1 MKLNLPFFGPVFIG
15 RNAEV
20 KEIVKEVQKAKE
32 KGTLGGTVDLF
43 AQGGSLVTETKASDK
58 LLKANDG
65 WVYKNNDVIAKEV
78 GTIEF
83 ELFSTRVVGDEI
95 VFNPIITH
103 PILDSLDRFNE
114 FTAASDGFYLTESH
128 VNLAGDAFWYV
139 NGRGPNVK
147 GLYLLQ
153 PDKVTLTLGDPI
165 DGQYVIQ
172 SYEFQDT
179 VNGKTIQ
186 KTYKREEIIHFK
198 NPNPD
203 NPYRGK
209 SKVQAAAE
217 AIDTDNYA
225 IEANKGLFKR
235 GLITNF
241 VLSTE
246 NKLNTEQLT
255 ALRAE
260 LNNVYG
266 GSKNAYKAMILS
278 GGLKPESIQMTNKD
292 MEFIAQQKWLRDK
305 IMSIFGN
312 NQAVLG
318 ITEDVNRA
326 NAESTILNWKRTT
339 VKSEMKAITDTLN
352 EFFVPRFGEN
362 LILTF
367 KDPVPEDR
375 ATKVTEAKDLV
386 DAKIITQNEA
396 REILGLDPVKDEG
409 ADELNRPMPE
419 INPLENAPKS
429 IFNVNYKKVLR
440 KNKTYEK
447 YVQHSEIR
455 KAAKA
460 VATKMVKGRKKEA
473 PTVQAEVVA
482 EHEAFDNDT
491 VWNFHNKQIQIVDA
505 QEKIFE
511 NKVKQYIDG
520 LVERALAQIPNELP
534 QAKNKALLNEEAEI
548 IQATID
554 FTPIL
559 NEVALL
565 SGQSALALIGS
576 DKPFISPDLRPVIER
591 NVRKFAQSMIETDR
605 EKMIDIIAQGV
616 ANGESVAKIRKN
628 ITDTFEEYSKVQAN
642 RVTRTEVL
650 RASNTGAIQA
660 WQESDVVV
668 AKQWLTAKDDR
679 VDPLCEYMNG
689 TIIPLSK
696 SYFKRGESLTVGD
709 HTAKFNYGSVKEPPL
724 HPNCR
729 CTLLPVLVDQKA
741 FDAEN
746 YLNLRMIDKLNKDL
760 ESQKVKLEAKL
771 DKRTKEYRDLKEK
784 NLDLE
789 SHIKELKKLI
799 PDESIETE

>member
-1 MKLNLPFFGPVFIG
+1 MKINIPFVGPVFIG

-20 KEIVKEVQKAKE
+20 KEIIKEVQKAKE
-32 KGTLGGTVDLF
+32 KGTLGGTVDIF
-43 AQGGSLVTETKASDK
+43 NPNNTLVTETKASDK

-83 ELFSTRVVGDEI
+83 ELFTTRIVGDEI
-95 VFNPIITH
+95 VFNPITTH
-103 PILDSLDRFNE
+103 PLLDALDRFNE

-128 VNLAGDAFWYV
+128 VNLAGDAFWYI
-139 NGRGPNVK
+139 NGKGPNIK
-147 GLYLLQ
+147 GIYLLQ
-153 PDKVTLTLGDPI
+153 PDKVELEFGDPTV
-165 DGQYVIQ
+165 GQYIIKE
-172 SYEFQDT
+172 YKFQDT
-179 VNGKTIQ
+179 VNGKTI
-186 KTYKREEIIHFK
+186 KETYKRDEIIHFK

-241 VLSTE
+241 VLSTD
-246 NKLNTEQLT
+246 NKLNAEQLT

-260 LNNVYG
+260 LKANYSG
-266 GSKNAYKAMILS
+266 AGNAYKALILS
-278 GGLKPESIQMTNKD
+278 GGLKPESIQMTNRD

-326 NAESTILNWKRTT
+326 NADATILNWKRTT
-339 VKSEMKAITDTLN
+339 VKSEMKSITDTLN
-352 EFFVPRFGEN
+352 EFLVPRFGEN

-375 ATKVTEAKDLV
+375 ATKITEATTLV
-386 DAKIITQNEA
+386 EAKVITQNEA
-396 REILGLDPVKDEG
+396 REILGFDPVKDEG
-409 ADELNRPMPE
+409 ADEINRPMPE
-419 INPLENAPKS
+419 LTPLLNAPKS

-447 YVQHSEIR
+447 YIQHQEIR
-455 KAAKA
+455 SAAKA
-460 VATKMVKGRKKEA
+460 VATKMVKGRKKE
-473 PTVQAEVVA
+473 VQVEVVN
-482 EHEAFDNDT
+482 EHDAFSNDI

-520 LVERALAQIPNELP
+520 MIERALAQIPNELP
-534 QAKNKALLNEEAEI
+534 QSKNKALLNQEAEI

-576 DKPFISPDLRPVIER
+576 DKPFISPDLRPTIER
-591 NVRKFAQSMIETDR
+591 SVRKFAQSMVETDR
-605 EKMIDIIAQGV
+605 EKMIDIIAQGI
-616 ANGESVAKIRKN
+616 ANGESVTKIRSN
-628 ITDTFEEYSKVQAN
+628 IIDTFAEYSKVQAN

-660 WQESDVVV
+660 WQESGVVT

-689 TIIPLSK
+689 TVIPLGK
-696 SYFKRGESLTVGD
+696 SYFKRGETLTVGD
-709 HTAKFNYGSVKEPPL
+709 QTAKFNYGSVKEPPL

-729 CTLLPVLVDQKA
+729 CTLLPVLVEQKA
-741 FDAEN
+741 FDADTSLKIKGLEA
-746 YLNLRMIDKLNKDL
+746 DKKEL
-760 ESQKVKLEAKL
+760 ESKI
-771 DKRTKEYRDLKEK
+771 DKRTKKYRDIKEK
-784 NLDLE
+784 NLVLE
-789 SHIKELKKLI
+789 AYVKEL
-799 PDESIETE
+799 

>member
-1 MKLNLPFFGPVFIG
+1 MKINLPFVGPVFIG

-20 KEIVKEVQKAKE
+20 KEIIKEVQKAKE
-32 KGTLGGTVDLF
+32 KGTLGGTVDIF
-43 AQGGSLVTETKASDK
+43 NPNNSLVTETKASDK

-83 ELFSTRVVGDEI
+83 ELFSTRIVGDEI
-95 VFNPIITH
+95 VFNPITTH
-103 PILDSLDRFNE
+103 PLLDALDRFNE

-128 VNLAGDAFWYV
+128 VNLAGDAFWYI
-139 NGRGPNVK
+139 NGK
-147 GLYLLQ
+147 GIDIKGIYLLQ
-153 PDKVTLTLGDPI
+153 PDKVTLNLGDPT
-165 DGQYVIQ
+165 DGQYIIQ
-172 SYEFQDT
+172 SYDFQDT
-179 VNGKTIQ
+179 VSGKTIK
-186 KTYKREEIIHFK
+186 KTYNKDEVIHFK

-217 AIDTDNYA
+217 TIDTDNYA

-241 VLSTE
+241 VLSTD
-246 NKLNTEQLT
+246 NKLNAEQLT

-260 LNNVYG
+260 LKANYSG
-266 GSKNAYKAMILS
+266 AGNAYKALILS
-278 GGLKPESIQMTNKD
+278 GGLKPESIQMTNRD

-326 NAESTILNWKRTT
+326 NADATILNWKRTT
-339 VKSEMKAITDTLN
+339 VKAEMKSITDTLN
-352 EFFVPRFGEN
+352 EFLVPRFGEN

-375 ATKVTEAKDLV
+375 DTKIAEATGLVT
-386 DAKIITQNEA
+386 AKIITQNEA
-396 REILGLDPVKDEG
+396 REILGFDPVKDEG
-409 ADELNRPMPE
+409 ADVLNQPMPE

-440 KNKTYEK
+440 KSKTYEK
-447 YVQHSEIR
+447 YIQHQEI
-455 KAAKA
+455 KSAATA
-460 VATKMVKGRKKEA
+460 VATKIVKGRKKE
-473 PTVQAEVVA
+473 VQAEVIN
-482 EHEAFDNDT
+482 EHDAFSNDI

-505 QEKIFE
+505 QEKVFE

-534 QAKNKALLNEEAEI
+534 QSKNKALLNEEAEI

-565 SGQSALALIGS
+565 SGQSALSLIGS
-576 DKPFISPDLRPVIER
+576 DKPFISPDLRPTIER

-605 EKMIDIIAQGV
+605 EKMIDIIAQGI
-616 ANGESVAKIRKN
+616 ADGDSIPKIRKN
-628 ITDTFEEYSKVQAN
+628 ITDTFAGYSKVQAE

-660 WQESDVVV
+660 WKESGVVE

-689 TIIPLSK
+689 TIIPLNK
-696 SYFKRGESLTVGD
+696 SYFKRGEELVVGD
-709 HTAKFNYGSVKEPPL
+709 HVAKFNYGSVKEPPL

-729 CTLLPVLVDQKA
+729 CTLLPVLVSQKS
-741 FDAEN
+741 FDAETS
-746 YLNLRMIDKLNKDL
+746 LKIEGLVADKA
-760 ESQKVKLEAKL
+760 ELEAKI
-771 DKRTKEYRDLKEK
+771 DKRSKKYREIKEK
-784 NLDLE
+784 NLELE
-789 SHIKELKKLI
+789 AYVKELEDYLSEKA
-799 PDESIETE
+799 

>member
-1 MKLNLPFFGPVFIG
+1 MKINIPFVGPVFIG

-20 KEIVKEVQKAKE
+20 KEIVKEIQKEAKT
-32 KGTLGGTVDLF
+32 KGTLGGLVDMF
-43 AQGGSLVTETKASDK
+43 NPNNTLVTETKASDK

-83 ELFSTRVVGDEI
+83 ELFSTGIVGDEI
-95 VFNPIITH
+95 VFNPIISH
-103 PILDSLDRFNE
+103 PLLDALDRFNE

-139 NGRGPNVK
+139 NGKAPNIK
-147 GLYLLQ
+147 GIYLLQ
-153 PDKVTLTLGDPI
+153 PDKVTLNLGDPT
-165 DGQYVIQ
+165 DGQYIIQ
-172 SYEFQDT
+172 SYDFQDT
-179 VNGKTIQ
+179 VSGKTIK
-186 KTYKREEIIHFK
+186 KTYKKDEIIHFK

-217 AIDTDNYA
+217 TIDTDNYA

-246 NKLNTEQLT
+246 NKLSAEQLT

-260 LNNVYG
+260 LKANYSG
-266 GSKNAYKAMILS
+266 AGNAYKALILS
-278 GGLKPESIQMTNKD
+278 GGLKPESIQMTNRD

-326 NAESTILNWKRTT
+326 NADATILNWKRTT
-339 VKSEMKAITDTLN
+339 VKAEMKSITDTLN
-352 EFFVPRFGEN
+352 EFLVPRFGEN

-375 ATKVTEAKDLV
+375 ATKITEATTLV
-386 DAKIITQNEA
+386 SAKVITQNEA
-396 REILGLDPVKDEG
+396 REILGFDPVKDEG
-409 ADELNRPMPE
+409 ADEINRPMPE
-419 INPLENAPKS
+419 FNPLESAPKS
-429 IFNVNYKKVLR
+429 LFNVNYKKVLR
-440 KNKTYEK
+440 KNKIYQK
-447 YVQHSEIR
+447 YIQHIEITSVSR
-455 KAAKA
+455 E
-460 VATKMVKGRKKEA
+460 VATKIVKSRKKE
-473 PTVQAEVVA
+473 VQAEVVN
-482 EHEAFDNDT
+482 EHDAFSNDI

-534 QAKNKALLNEEAEI
+534 QSKNKALLNEEAEI

-576 DKPFISPDLRPVIER
+576 DKPFISPDLRPTIER
-591 NVRKFAQSMIETDR
+591 NVRKFAQSIIETDR
-605 EKMIDIIAQGV
+605 EKMIDIIAQGI
-616 ANGESVAKIRKN
+616 ANGESVTKIRTN
-628 ITDTFEEYSKVQAN
+628 IVDTFAEYSKVQAN

-660 WQESDVVV
+660 WKESGVVE
-668 AKQWLTAKDDR
+668 AQQWLTAKDDR

-689 TIIPLSK
+689 TIIPLGK
-696 SYFKRGESLTVGD
+696 AYFKRGEELTVGD

-729 CTLLPVLVDQKA
+729 CTLLPVLVEQKA
-741 FDAEN
+741 FDAETS
-746 YLNLRMIDKLNKDL
+746 LKIKGLEADKA
-760 ESQKVKLEAKL
+760 ELEAKI
-771 DKRTKEYRDLKEK
+771 DKRSKKYRDIKEK
-784 NLDLE
+784 NLELE
-789 SHIKELKKLI
+789 SYVKGLEDYLSEKA
-799 PDESIETE
+799 